1 VTNPRF
7 FLECIYIFGKVTPF
21 KRFAFI
27 MVFSEKEIKGNVHVC
42 IYVNNKCVWEYVCT
56 RFYICVTFVHDPGD

>member
-1 VTNPRF
+1 
-7 FLECIYIFGKVTPF
+7 
-21 KRFAFI
+21 

-56 RFYICVTFVHDPGD
+56 RFYICVTFVHDPGDWPNWDSVEMKKRQTEKLGLIEQGFVM